1 MGGGPRPQ
9 SPVERPVNGDRVM
22 SDFTDAELAAFLD
35 EALPAGRCAEMEHE
49 LRSSAELRN
58 RLVEVRGRETAGLH
72 TIGAIWRRARLSC
85 PTRAELGQY
94 ILGTL
99 DAGASDYVRFHLDR
113 IGCRYCQANLADL
126 EADTRADDVPTQ
138 RRQRYFQTS
147 AGYLNKDDS

>member
-1 MGGGPRPQ
+1 
-9 SPVERPVNGDRVM
+9 M

-35 EALPAGRCAEMEHE
+35 EALPASRCAELEHE
-49 LRSSAELRN
+49 LRSNADLRN

-85 PTRAELGQY
+85 PTRSELGQY

-99 DAGASDYVRFHLDR
+99 DEGAADYIRFHLER

-126 EADTRADDVPTQ
+126 QADAQSDAPAQ

-147 AGYLNKDDS
+147 AGYLKRDKE

>member
-1 MGGGPRPQ
+1 
-9 SPVERPVNGDRVM
+9 M
-22 SDFTDAELAAFLD
+22 SDFSDAELAAFLD
-35 EALPAGRCAEMEHE
+35 EALPASRCSELEHA
-49 LRSSAELRN
+49 LRSDADLRS
-58 RLVEVRGRETAGLH
+58 RLIEVRGRESAGLH

-85 PTRAELGQY
+85 PTRSELGQF

-99 DAGASDYVRFHLDR
+99 ESNAADYVRFHLDR

-126 EADTRADDVPTQ
+126 EADAGSDEAPAQ